1 MTALRNIISVA
12 HYKRIMLTRTTR
24 FRFLGFVG
32 IAIPM
37 FFGVVLAI
45 AETFGEINEGASV
58 FGLSAF
64 VPFYFY
70 TYAQTALTA
79 FVAGNFRAAD
89 EHAEVGEVIA
99 ARPMSTAQIVL
110 GKYLGV
116 LQALAGLG
124 ALVALL
130 TMAIQ
135 PAKLSI
141 IGVSTSIS
149 STRRPGN

>member
-12 HYKRIMLTRTTR
+12 HYERIMLARTTR
-24 FRFLGFVG
+24 FRLLGLVG

-45 AETFGEINEGASV
+45 AEVFGELDEGASV

-70 TYAQTALTA
+70 TYTQTVLIA

-89 EHAEVGEVIA
+89 EHAGVDEVIA
-99 ARPMSTAQIVL
+99 ARPMST
-110 GKYLGV
+110 
-116 LQALAGLG
+116 
-124 ALVALL
+124 
-130 TMAIQ
+130 T
-135 PAKLSI
+135 
-141 IGVSTSIS
+141 
-149 STRRPGN
+149 